1 MSEHPSEYPSETPP
15 LFVIQ
20 KGPDAGREFSLE
32 QSISSIGR
40 SAANDIVLNDS
51 EVSRHHA
58 RILRQGSIYSIE
70 DLGSTNGTFVNNQRL
85 TSPVSLSDGDLIGF
99 GETIQTQF
107 VRRQPAPPPVPDWD
121 EPDAMPVVRE
131 AHTPAAPPETAV
143 PEPPPDTP
151 PSSRSKLIVI
161 ISLSLLILLCCFCG
175 LLIVALDSYNQGQLL
190 YCGGLRP
197 FWETILGLAGFNPVC
212 P

>member
-1 MSEHPSEYPSETPP
+1 MSAQPSEYPGENPAY
-15 LFVIQ
+15 FIIQ

-40 SAANDIVLNDS
+40 SAANDIVLNDP

-85 TSPVSLSDGDLIGF
+85 TSPVPLSDGDLLGF
-99 GETIQTQF
+99 GETIKAQF

-121 EPDAMPVVRE
+121 EPAAMPVVRE
-131 AHTPAAPPETAV
+131 AQTPAAPPETAV
-143 PEPPPDTP
+143 PETSSTTP
-151 PSSRSKLIVI
+151 ASRVKPIVI
-161 ISLSLLILLCCFCG
+161 ISLILLILLCCFCG

-197 FWETILGLAGFNPVC
+197 FWETILGPAGFNPVC

>member
-1 MSEHPSEYPSETPP
+1 MENPAW
-15 LFVIQ
+15 FIIQ
-20 KGPDAGREFSLE
+20 KGPDAGREVSLE

-40 SAANDIVLNDS
+40 SAANDIVLNDP

-58 RILRQGSIYSIE
+58 RILRQGSVYSIE

-85 TSPVSLSDGDLIGF
+85 TSPVILADGDLIGF
-99 GETIQTQF
+99 GETIKARF
-107 VRRQPAPPPVPDWD
+107 ARRQPAPPPAPDWD
-121 EPDAMPVVRE
+121 EPAAMPVVWE
-131 AHTPAAPPETAV
+131 AHTPAAPPETAA
-143 PEPPPDTP
+143 PETPPDTP
-151 PSSRSKLIVI
+151 PASRSKLIVI
-161 ISLSLLILLCCFCG
+161 ISLILLILLCCFCG

-197 FWETILGLAGFNPVC
+197 FWEIILGPFGFNPLC